1 MDRPINGIW
10 FNKDTKKVLRVNSP
24 YYKDEVAKSNWEF
37 LTPGVNMTLLKIRE
51 IVAERGLADEPTAV
65 TWT

>member
-10 FNKDTKKVLRVNSP
+10 YNKETDKVLRVNSP
-24 YYKDEVAKSNWEF
+24 YWKDEVAQDKWVF
-37 LTPGVNMTLLKIRE
+37 LTNEVNMTLVKIRE
-51 IVAERGLADEPTAV
+51 IVAEKALSKEPQAV

>member
-10 FNKDTKKVLRVNSP
+10 FNKETKKVLRVNSP
-24 YYKDEVAKSNWEF
+24 YYKDELAKPEWEL
-37 LTPGVNMTLLKIRE
+37 LTDEVNMTLVRVRE
-51 IVAERGLADEPTAV
+51 IAVERGLVDDPSLV